1 MIKVESFKPERDF
14 CVDGEMT
21 LTKIRRKYE
30 ENEAIT
36 GRVHGFSLKDRIVL
50 VSLENGIKGILPF
63 DEVSI
68 EQLKQPKGLPAQVK
82 SIARKKTIRVK
93 IIGIEGSNIYVSRK
107 TNLLDVFNKLENL
120 GTAFYNAT
128 IENASKYNVFC
139 DIGEGVT
146 AYCGIEELTRVF
158 IDDARNWVKIGN
170 HVRVRTT
177 KFNNLESL
185 VWCSVKKASMGNYKK
200 IKPKT
205 KLMAKVG
212 QSITDENGTITGY
225 FVEITPAIAGIA
237 DISEKYPLEK
247 LPKQGEM
254 VRCYVR
260 SVDCEKHRIKLY
272 IEK

>member
-14 CVDGEMT
+14 SVDDKMT
-21 LTKIRRKYE
+21 LTEIRRKYE

-36 GRVHGFSLKDRIVL
+36 GHVHGFDVKARIIF
-50 VSLENGIKGILPF
+50 VSLGNGIEGILSF
-63 DEVSI
+63 DEVCM
-68 EQLKQPKGLPAQVK
+68 EELKQIRGLPAQVK
-82 SIARKKTIRVK
+82 SITRKNSIRVK
-93 IIGIEGSNIYVSRK
+93 IVGIEDDIIYVSRK
-107 TNLLDVFNKLENL
+107 ANLLDVFNKLEKL

-128 IENASKYNVFC
+128 FENASKHNVFC
-139 DIGEGVT
+139 DIGEGVI
-146 AYCGIEELTRVF
+146 AYCSVEELTRVF

-177 KFNNLESL
+177 KFSSSENLI
-185 VWCSVKKASMGNYKK
+185 WCSIKKASMGNYKK

-212 QSITDENGTITGY
+212 KSIEDENGIVTGY

-237 DISEKYPLEK
+237 DICENYTLEK
-247 LPKQGEM
+247 MPKQGEM

-260 SVDCEKHRIKLY
+260 SVDSEKHRIKLY
-272 IEK
+272 IEN